1 MARIARL
8 VVPHHPHH
16 VTQRGDQKRVV
27 FEGDEDYAL
36 YLDILSTELRRT
48 GTEMWCYCLLPDH
61 VHMVLFPK
69 TEEGLSS
76 ALREAHRRY
85 STVYN
90 ARRRLVGKLFQSRF
104 SSVVLDE
111 PHLVKAI
118 RYVSLNAGAGTAG
131 VAQLRNG
138 PGPV

>member
-118 RYVSLNAGAGTAG
+118 RYVSLN
-131 VAQLRNG
+131 
-138 PGPV
+138 PVRARLVSDS